1 MQATQQPAQTTQQP
15 AAPKPKPKPVPPPEF
30 QAAKIIALDEA
41 GIIALLAD
49 PKATAFQ
56 KAKACQRL
64 ASIGTE
70 KAAPALAA
78 LLADP
83 QLAHYARWGLEPLPG
98 QAADLALRNALRKL
112 KGRLLVGAISSIGV
126 RRDAGAVDALARL
139 LNSTDPEVASA
150 AAAAL
155 GSIGNAQAAKALQN
169 ALGRT
174 KEPVR
179 AAVARAGLVCAE
191 RLLAEGSR
199 DQALAFYD
207 LLTRSGTP
215 KPVRLAAMHGII
227 AAEISLSRPR

>member
-1 MQATQQPAQTTQQP
+1 MQTNQQPAQTTPQP
-15 AAPKPKPKPVPPPEF
+15 AAQPKPKPVPPPEF
-30 QAAKIIALDEA
+30 QAANITALDEA
-41 GIIALLAD
+41 GLIALLKD

-83 QLAHYARWGLEPLPG
+83 QLAHYARYGLEPLPG
-98 QAADLALRNALRKL
+98 QAADLALRNALSKL
-112 KGRLLVGAISSIGV
+112 KGKLLVGAINSIGV
-126 RRDAGAVDALARL
+126 RRDAGSVDALAKL
-139 LNSTDPEVASA
+139 MSGADTDVAIA

-169 ALGRT
+169 ALART